1 MNLMA
6 RKIFVH
12 DSVSKPA
19 SQRGVDRCFF
29 NYTSALVKAFP
40 DDVVV
45 FSKRELN
52 LTAIKQIRPCSYF
65 LNSIPVI
72 PKRISR
78 RLDHFQSSLAT
89 LFFGSVYY
97 SPYYGKVKTRIPQVF
112 TAHDMIYEKF
122 PHHFPAAAD
131 QKFLVEKREC
141 FERAAVILC
150 VSENTA
156 KDIQYFYP
164 NIPEDRL
171 QVVYNGVSEFFR
183 VEHPLQYRGKPY
195 FLYVGN
201 RSLYKNFYRMLV
213 AFGRSGLS
221 SDFDLRVISPLG
233 DFPTPEE
240 NEVINK
246 YHLEDNVH
254 VEISVTEE
262 TLRKRYQQAFAFVF
276 PSEYEGFGLPMLEAM
291 ACGTLVLAANNSSLP
306 EIGGEIPLYFDPFS
320 IDAILDTLIRASSIS
335 ESERQQRIVKGKER
349 SLLFTWDA
357 AKEKFIK
364 NIKNFL

>member
-1 MNLMA
+1 MA
-6 RKIFVH
+6 QKIFVH

-19 SQRGVDRCFF
+19 SQRGVDRCFM
-29 NYTSALVKAFP
+29 NYASALVEAFP
-40 DDVVV
+40 DEVVV

-52 LTAIKQIRPCSYF
+52 LTAIKQIHPCSYY

-78 RLDHFQSSLAT
+78 GLDNFQNSLAT
-89 LFFGSVYY
+89 RFFGSVYY
-97 SPYYGKVKTRIPQVF
+97 SPYYGKIKTRIPQVF
-112 TAHDMIYEKF
+112 SAHDTIYEKF
-122 PHHFPAAAD
+122 PHFFPAAAD
-131 QKFLVEKREC
+131 KDFLVEKKEC
-141 FERAAVILC
+141 FKRAALILC

-156 KDIQYFYP
+156 KDIQFFYP
-164 NIPEDRL
+164 NIPENRL
-171 QVVYNGVSEFFR
+171 QVIYNGVSEFFK
-183 VEHPLQYRGKPY
+183 VDHPLQYQGKPY

-201 RSLYKNFYRMLV
+201 RSLYKNFHRMLV

-221 SDFDLRVISPLG
+221 SDFDLRVISPFG
-233 DFPTPEE
+233 DFPTREE

-246 YHLEDNVH
+246 YHLANNVH
-254 VEISVTEE
+254 VEISVTDE
-262 TLRKRYQQAFAFVF
+262 TLRKRYQQAFAYVL

-291 ACGTLVLAANNSSLP
+291 ACGTLVLASNNSSLP

-320 IDAILDTLIRASSIS
+320 IDSILDTFSRASTLS
-335 ESERQQRIVKGKER
+335 ESERQQRIDKGRER

-364 NIKNFL
+364 NIKRLI